1 MSITFINDFQKQIY
15 QILSEDAEISA
26 SVSKIYFGA
35 VQDGKC
41 PFLLISIQEAEE
53 LSLHVAQ
60 IYSVEFQISAYA
72 KDHHHKLLTSLADR
86 VVLVLNNTQILFNDF
101 GVAGIKANKITFEKA
116 KDLVLNKLSISY
128 KALIRRKNN
137 E

>member
-15 QILSEDAEISA
+15 QILSDDAEISA

-86 VVLVLNNTQILFNDF
+86 VVLVLNNTQILFDDF

>member
-15 QILSEDAEISA
+15 QILSDDNEISG

-41 PFLLISIQEAEE
+41 PFLLISIQKAEE

-60 IYSVEFQISAYA
+60 IY
-72 KDHHHKLLTSLADR
+72 
-86 VVLVLNNTQILFNDF
+86 
-101 GVAGIKANKITFEKA
+101 
-116 KDLVLNKLSISY
+116 
-128 KALIRRKNN
+128 
-137 E
+137 

>member
-41 PFLLISIQEAEE
+41 PFLLISIQKAEE
-53 LSLHVAQ
+53 LSLHVDQ
-60 IYSVEFQISAYA
+60 IYSVEFQISAY
-72 KDHHHKLLTSLADR
+72 
-86 VVLVLNNTQILFNDF
+86 V
-101 GVAGIKANKITFEKA
+101 
-116 KDLVLNKLSISY
+116 
-128 KALIRRKNN
+128 
-137 E
+137 